1 MATVTASVSPP
12 TKTGPSAITI
22 TQPGAADARGDVYAK
37 GNVDLTSPLI
47 KSEATVTVTGTPGEN
62 LGHFKFGFIQL
73 KFITDDWAQYRGPTT
88 ADGSVFLAFDR
99 PPARPRQL
107 CRDTY
112 TIPNTN
118 GDAPIVGPIIFYDGD
133 QIITPATTPAAA
145 RKAVIFPLSF
155 VMPASGSVTASIT
168 FRDSPERPFDVVRQ
182 NTKFTPARANFIH
195 SLQTGAAYATVFA
208 IQKGPASPIE
218 PLYSFQWNVRFR
230 AHFGRDA
237 AGSVVQLPARSG
249 DVMDMNVSHVFKGG
263 PTDPHFRP
271 SAVTDTTL
279 PVCETVVNNAFDNP
293 VLHMSRKWEEWKV
306 KH

>member
-12 TKTGPSAITI
+12 TKTGASAITI
-22 TQPGAADARGDVYAK
+22 TQPGATDARGDVYPN
-37 GNVDLTSPLI
+37 GNVDLTSPSI
-47 KSEATVTVTGTPGEN
+47 DSVATVTVTGTPGEN
-62 LGHFKFGFIQL
+62 LGYFKFGFIQL

-88 ADGSVFLAFDR
+88 ADGSVFLAMDR

-112 TIPNTN
+112 TIPNRD

-133 QIITPATTPAAA
+133 KIITPVITPAVA
-145 RKAVIFPLSF
+145 RKAVIFPLTF
-155 VMPASGSVTASIT
+155 VMPASGSVTVGIT
-168 FRDSPERPFDVVRQ
+168 YRDSPERPFDVVKQ
-182 NTKFTPARANFIH
+182 NTKFTPARTNFIN

-208 IQKGPASPIE
+208 IQKGPASPVE

-230 AHFGRDA
+230 AHFGRDT
-237 AGSVVQLPARSG
+237 AGNVVQLPARSG
-249 DVMDMNVSHVFKGG
+249 DVMDMNVSHVFEGG

-279 PVCETVVNNAFDNP
+279 PVCATVAKNAFNNP